1 MHAWVQGGVTT
12 AAAQAAP
19 ALQLFVGMKKRAA
32 GADCI
37 SAAGFIE
44 SETLPRWL
52 HGALRGLELPA
63 HLPQRQSASI

>member
-1 MHAWVQGGVTT
+1 MHARVQGGVTT

-37 SAAGFIE
+37 SVAGFIE
-44 SETLPRWL
+44 SETLPR
-52 HGALRGLELPA
+52 
-63 HLPQRQSASI
+63 